1 MPDTILVVEDE
12 VFIRLAA
19 ADHLEDCGFTVL
31 TAENAAKARA
41 LLEGDSQI
49 DLVFTDVRM
58 PGDMDGIGL
67 AKWIMEH
74 RPDIPVMVAS
84 GDAAKDK
91 VMKELCAEH
100 AFAKPYSFDDL
111 TKRIRQAIAA
121 RRLA

>member
-1 MPDTILVVEDE
+1 MRMPDTILVVEDE

-58 PGDMDGIGL
+58 PGT
-67 AKWIMEH
+67 WME
-74 RPDIPVMVAS
+74 
-84 GDAAKDK
+84 
-91 VMKELCAEH
+91 
-100 AFAKPYSFDDL
+100 
-111 TKRIRQAIAA
+111 
-121 RRLA
+121 